1 MRLCALECG
10 SRIINVTCFREQGE
24 TDVRMQMN
32 LCRANACQSA
42 VKVTQC
48 LLLWPEVT
56 SQRCRVTKRLFP
68 ARSLRCRRWTHF
80 GVFSEFRLRC
90 VCGGGNAL
98 LCLFKAKV
106 SGGSDRCDVADSTFL
121 HHSHTLTLKGTFL
134 CKTTSFQLVRIE
146 AQ

>member
-1 MRLCALECG
+1 M
-10 SRIINVTCFREQGE
+10 V
-24 TDVRMQMN
+24 VVVQMN

-48 LLLWPEVT
+48 LLVWPEVT
-56 SQRCRVTKRLFP
+56 SQRCRLTKRLFP
-68 ARSLRCRRWTHF
+68 ARSLRCTRWTHF

-90 VCGGGNAL
+90 GNAL

-121 HHSHTLTLKGTFL
+121 HHTHTHFDPQRNFSLQNDVFDFISLLHSCTLKPNELAANLISSLRVPQT
-134 CKTTSFQLVRIE
+134 V
-146 AQ
+146 